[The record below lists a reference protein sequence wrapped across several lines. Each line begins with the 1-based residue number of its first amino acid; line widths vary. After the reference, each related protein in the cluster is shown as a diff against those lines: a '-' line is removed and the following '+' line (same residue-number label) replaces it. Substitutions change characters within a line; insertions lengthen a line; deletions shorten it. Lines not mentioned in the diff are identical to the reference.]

1 MDIENLFIHIISK
14 GKKDNTY
21 KFAFTKFLLDYS
33 IKLQDIQDTKIYYD
47 EISEAF
53 LKYYW
58 FQECKYKI
66 KQDFKQ
72 SSQPIIITI
81 IQSFCGLDYIPDS
94 YDNYFENNTFKNSL
108 IKEIEMKCLND
119 VIPRFQP
126 DEYNLFY
133 LHNHEKGDK
142 KYKIPSNDK
151 KFIIFQKDAILYLK
165 NNYELLHKA
174 LILEWAKFLEK
185 TNFTP
190 KLIAKIEHLG
200 DTKRN
205 SLNKYKKI
213 LLKIHNDKK
222 CFYCNCDLNV
232 AAAKDDISEKDDIH
246 VDHFIPWSYVY
257 DDELWNLV
265 LSCSKC
271 NLIKSNYLINEE
283 YLAKIKA
290 RNETF
295 NLIEINKDITEYYHN
310 CKKAGFLTI
319 PKEKLQSILSRLGNF
334 S

>member
-1 MDIENLFIHIISK
+1 MAYNGGRKMNLTNLFIHIISK

-21 KFAFTKFLLDYS
+21 KFALAKFLLDYS
-33 IKLQDIQDTKIYYD
+33 LKLQNIEDTKIYYD

-72 SSQPIIITI
+72 SSQPVVVTI
-81 IQSFCGLDYIPDS
+81 IQSFCGIDYIPDS
-94 YDNYFENNTFKNSL
+94 YDNYFKKNKIKEDL
-108 IKEIEMKCLND
+108 IKEIEKKCLND

-126 DEYNLFY
+126 NEYNNIY
-133 LHNHEKGDK
+133 LHNHEKADK

-151 KFIIFQKDAILYLK
+151 KFILLQKNSILYLK

-190 KLIAKIEHLG
+190 KLISKIEHLG
-200 DTKRN
+200 ETKRN
-205 SLNKYKKI
+205 SLNKYKSI
-213 LLKIHNDKK
+213 LLEIDNDKK
-222 CFYCNCDLNV
+222 CFYCDCNLKEN
-232 AAAKDDISEKDDIH
+232 DIH

-271 NLIKSNYLINEE
+271 NLKKSD
-283 YLAKIKA
+283 YLASENSLIKIQA
-290 RNETF
+290 RNQKF
-295 NLIEINKDITEYYHN
+295 NLVQINKDITEYYYN
-310 CKKAGFLTI
+310 CKKAGFLT
-319 PKEKLQSILSRLGNF
+319 STF
-334 S
+334 

>member
-1 MDIENLFIHIISK
+1 MAYNGGTKMNLENLFIHIISK

-21 KFAFTKFLLDYS
+21 KFALAKFLLDYS
-33 IKLQDIQDTKIYYD
+33 LKLQDIEGTKIYYD

-72 SSQPIIITI
+72 SSQPVVVTI
-81 IQSFCGLDYIPDS
+81 IQSFWGTDYIPDS
-94 YDNYFENNTFKNSL
+94 YDNYFKKNKVKKAL
-108 IKEIEMKCLND
+108 IKEIEKKCLND

-126 DEYNLFY
+126 DEYNSLY
-133 LHNHEKGDK
+133 LHNHEKADK

-151 KFIIFQKDAILYLK
+151 KFILLQKDSILYLK
-165 NNYELLHKA
+165 DNYELLHKA

-200 DTKRN
+200 ETKRN

-213 LLKIHNDKK
+213 LLEIDNDKK
-222 CFYCNCDLNV
+222 CFYCDCDLN
-232 AAAKDDISEKDDIH
+232 ENDIH

-257 DDELWNLV
+257 DDEIWNLV
-265 LSCSKC
+265 LSCSTC
-271 NLIKSNYLINEE
+271 NLKKSD
-283 YLAKIKA
+283 YLASENSLIKIQT
-290 RNETF
+290 RNERF
-295 NLIEINKDITEYYHN
+295 NLVQINKDISEYYHN
-310 CKKAGFLTI
+310 CKKAGFLT
-319 PKEKLQSILSRLGNF
+319 STF
-334 S
+334 

>member
-1 MDIENLFIHIISK
+1 MAYNGGKKMNLEELFIHIISK

-21 KFAFTKFLLDYS
+21 KFALAKFLLDYS
-33 IKLQDIQDTKIYYD
+33 LKLQIVEDTKIYYD

-72 SSQPIIITI
+72 SSQPVVITI
-81 IQSFCGLDYIPDS
+81 IQNFCGTDYIPDS
-94 YDNYFENNTFKNSL
+94 YENYFKKNQFKNKL
-108 IKEIEMKCLND
+108 IRELEKKCLND

-126 DEYNLFY
+126 DEHNNFY
-133 LHNHEKGDK
+133 SHNHEKSNK
-142 KYKIPSNDK
+142 KYKIPSNND
-151 KFIIFQKDAILYLK
+151 KFIILQKNSILFLR

-200 DTKRN
+200 ETKRS

-213 LLKIHNDKK
+213 LLEIDNSKK
-222 CFYCNCDLNV
+222 CFYCDCTL
-232 AAAKDDISEKDDIH
+232 DDNDIH

-265 LSCSKC
+265 LSCSTC
-271 NLIKSNYLINEE
+271 NLKKSD
-283 YLAKIKA
+283 YLANENSLIKIQI
-290 RNETF
+290 RNEKF
-295 NLIEINKDITEYYHN
+295 NLVQINKDITEYYHN
-310 CKKAGFLTI
+310 CKKAGFLT
-319 PKEKLQSILSRLGNF
+319 SNF
-334 S
+334 

>member
-1 MDIENLFIHIISK
+1 MKLEELFIHIISK

-21 KFAFTKFLLDYS
+21 KFALAKFLLDYS
-33 IKLQDIQDTKIYYD
+33 FKIEKIEDTKIYYD

-72 SSQPIIITI
+72 SSQPVVITI
-81 IQSFCGLDYIPDS
+81 IQNYCGSDYIPYS
-94 YDNYFENNTFKNSL
+94 YEKIFNKNQFKNDL
-108 IKEIEMKCLND
+108 IKEIEKKCLND

-126 DEYNLFY
+126 DEYNY
-133 LHNHEKGDK
+133 LYKHNHIKSNK
-142 KYKIPSNDK
+142 KYNIPSNEN
-151 KFIIFQKDAILYLK
+151 KFILLEKDSILFFK

-190 KLIAKIEHLG
+190 RLIAKIEHLG
-200 DTKRN
+200 ETKRS

-213 LLKIHNDKK
+213 LLELDNSKK
-222 CFYCNCDLNV
+222 CFYCSCDL
-232 AAAKDDISEKDDIH
+232 DDSDIH
-246 VDHFIPWSYVY
+246 VDHFIPWSYIY

-265 LSCSKC
+265 LSCSSC
-271 NLIKSNYLINEE
+271 NLKKSDYLPNENSLIKIQ
-283 YLAKIKA
+283 K
-290 RNETF
+290 RNETY
-295 NLIEINKDITEYYHN
+295 NLIQINKDISEYYHN
-310 CKKAGFLTI
+310 CKKAGFL
-319 PKEKLQSILSRLGNF
+319 LNNF
-334 S
+334 ML

>member
-1 MDIENLFIHIISK
+1 MAYNGGTKMNLENLFIHIISK

-21 KFAFTKFLLDYS
+21 KFALAKFLLDYS
-33 IKLQDIQDTKIYYD
+33 LKLQNIEDTKIYYD

-72 SSQPIIITI
+72 SSQPVVVTI
-81 IQSFCGLDYIPDS
+81 IQSFCGTDYIPDS
-94 YDNYFENNTFKNSL
+94 YDNYFKKNKFKEDL
-108 IKEIEMKCLND
+108 TKEIEKKCLND

-126 DEYNLFY
+126 DEYNSLYF
-133 LHNHEKGDK
+133 HNHEKADK

-151 KFIIFQKDAILYLK
+151 KFILLQKDSILYLK

-200 DTKRN
+200 ETKRN

-213 LLKIHNDKK
+213 LLEIDIDKK
-222 CFYCNCDLNV
+222 CFYCDCNLN
-232 AAAKDDISEKDDIH
+232 ENDIH

-265 LSCSKC
+265 LSCSTC
-271 NLIKSNYLINEE
+271 NLKKSD
-283 YLAKIKA
+283 YLASENSLIKIQT
-290 RNETF
+290 RNERF
-295 NLIEINKDITEYYHN
+295 NLVQINKDITEYYHN
-310 CKKAGFLTI
+310 CKKAGFLT
-319 PKEKLQSILSRLGNF
+319 NTF
-334 S
+334 